1 MIGDKTALFWGILS
15 GRADASFEKEVSDR
29 CSACCGSREGF
40 TQMWALG
47 AGDQRQGTRGKWRD
61 VDWGRLEPSGAA
73 LSRLLIAGSS
83 PQGRG
88 NRGMAT
94 PIVRN
99 RIFFPGLWRLA
110 GRRASNLLSEWR
122 YAVQN
127 KKCRLEASGAA
138 LTRLLPN
145 GASPLGRLR
154 QKSTPAFV
162 RNPRFVPLRLWGKAW
177 DGWLRTPNMV
187 FFNPWWPRR
196 DSNTR
201 QSD

>member
-1 MIGDKTALFWGILS
+1 MLWIARRLHTDVGAG
-15 GRADASFEKEVSDR
+15 GRGPE
-29 CSACCGSREGF
+29 
-40 TQMWALG
+40 
-47 AGDQRQGTRGKWRD
+47 AGDQRQVAGCGLGPVRTIRRSS
-61 VDWGRLEPSGAA
+61 LAA
-73 LSRLLIAGSS
+73 AHCGLVSTGPRESRHGD
-83 PQGRG
+83 
-88 NRGMAT
+88 